1 MNTVQFLISKIL
13 AEQINNLFIY
23 AYNNFFK
30 VIFNLLIFITNQGIE
45 NFWWHH
51 FHDSLEKLINIRV
64 IEKLLERISGLK
76 FLKWGWMVVR
86 VFGRCLKM
94 GLFNRS

>member
-1 MNTVQFLISKIL
+1 MNSVQFLISKIL
-13 AEQINNLFIY
+13 AEQINNLFIC

-30 VIFNLLIFITNQGIE
+30 VIFNLLFFITNQGIE

-64 IEKLLERISGLK
+64 IEKTVGKNFRVKILK
-76 FLKWGWMVVR
+76 VGMDGGEGIWKMPEDAVV
-86 VFGRCLKM
+86 
-94 GLFNRS
+94 